1 MQDQWKKHGASRL
14 VSATINSSKGLKSI
28 WATEAAFR
36 QEAVLCLPLVIAA
49 FFLGR
54 TPAEVA
60 VLIIVCA
67 IVLLAEILNSAIEA
81 VVDRVGLEFHELS
94 GKAKD
99 LGSLAVMLSLILTA
113 VVWGV
118 VIIDRFIL

>member
-1 MQDQWKKHGASRL
+1 MQEQWKNHGASRL
-14 VSATINSSKGLKSI
+14 VSATKNSAKGLRSI

-36 QEAVLCLPLVIAA
+36 QEAVLCAPMVIAA

-81 VVDRVGLEFHELS
+81 VVDRVGLEYHELS

-99 LGSLAVMLSLILTA
+99 LGSLAVMLSLALVVI
-113 VVWGV
+113 VWGV
-118 VIIDRFIL
+118 VIVDRFII

>member
-36 QEAVLCLPLVIAA
+36 QEAVLCVPLVVAA

-81 VVDRVGLEFHELS
+81 VVDRVGLDYHELS

-99 LGSLAVMLSLILTA
+99 LGSLAVMLSLVLVVI
-113 VVWGV
+113 VWGI
-118 VIIDRFIL
+118 VIIDRFLL